1 MILFFKKI
9 AGGIL
14 RTTAMLL
21 LGFIVTTVGL
31 FIFIQ
36 ENVFSLYLLSIVCTG
51 GVGLALWV
59 PLWLGV
65 GKGSMKLFSMFFS
78 HKSSDTTV
86 LVSSD
91 APSVKPTVHQL
102 AVINY
107 ITQARTANLSD
118 QSIHSNLYGAGWTP
132 DDINF
137 GFEAVGGKK

>member
-14 RTTAMLL
+14 KTTAVLL
-21 LGFIVTTVGL
+21 VGFIVTTVGL

-36 ENVFSLYLLSIVCTG
+36 MKVFGLYIMSIVCTG
-51 GVGLALWV
+51 GVGLALWI

-65 GKGSMKLFSMFFS
+65 GKGSIMVFARFFS
-78 HKSSDTTV
+78 HNSSDATV
-86 LVSSD
+86 LVSSGT
-91 APSVKPTVHQL
+91 PSVKPAVSQL
-102 AVINY
+102 AVVNY

-118 QSIHSNLYGAGWTP
+118 QAIHSNLYGAGWTP